1 MAIPNTPPYVEGNPK
16 AFASNRAR
24 LMVGGQIIGWAN
36 DFSAQESFGNVPIR
50 VFGHAEVQHF
60 ETVAYNVSGSFSYMH
75 ILTKSLHTLAPNAWF
90 KLPWDGAANAVA
102 NKSIIEY
109 LGQELN
115 LQDWTTGGTVL
126 KITGFKPEGRVFRLS
141 EGAITMVNCTF
152 VAKTIEEEPG
162 TAASTPPSST
172 GATNT
177 PPSGPRGPGA

>member
-1 MAIPNTPPYVEGNPK
+1 MISGTTPYVEGNPR

-24 LMVGGQIIGWAN
+24 LTVGKSLIGWAN

-50 VFGHAEVQHF
+50 VFGHAEVQLF

-75 ILTKSLHTLAPNAWF
+75 ILTKSLHTLAPDAWF
-90 KLPWDGAANAVA
+90 KLPWDGAGNTEANA
-102 NKSIIEY
+102 NIISY
-109 LGQELN
+109 LGEVLE
-115 LQDWTTGGTVL
+115 LQDWTRADAPVL

-162 TAASTPPSST
+162 GKA
-172 GATNT
+172 
-177 PPSGPRGPGA
+177 